1 MKVNLLK
8 KPEIP
13 IVDYKIIKNNQIEFE
28 ITPPSEKGK
37 PNFTSYIIT
46 WENKYLKSSSSPGE
60 KNGRLLNSFID
71 SYYKNNVNING
82 EEVNLNVLT
91 SEPYSETGN
100 YIELPTQWLDEPNTK
115 VTDNDKIKI
124 IHKTDNDGNPLKYAT
139 KYNYK
144 IYAVTKKSI
153 F

>member
-1 MKVNLLK
+1 M
-8 KPEIP
+8 
-13 IVDYKIIKNNQIEFE
+13 
-28 ITPPSEKGK
+28 
-37 PNFTSYIIT
+37 
-46 WENKYLKSSSSPGE
+46 KSSSSPGE

-124 IHKTDNDGNPLKYAT
+124 IHK
-139 KYNYK
+139 K
-144 IYAVTKKSI
+144 IGI
-153 F
+153 FSLN